1 MEPIRVALLGA
12 GSRGK
17 HVYADYAQAHPLEMK
32 IVAVAEPNDVKRQCI
47 VDEHGIEKSY
57 AVKDWRDLF
66 ISKQNFD
73 AVVIAT
79 QDSMHRDA
87 ILAAIGK
94 QYHILCEKPIVTTL
108 EDSRTIAE
116 AAKDFSKVFVISH
129 VLRYSPFFTRVK
141 KLIRD
146 GELGRLIGIEL
157 DECVGHIHMS
167 HSFVRGHWNNSNT
180 SAPMILAK
188 SCHDMDIL
196 LYLAGAD
203 CTSLS
208 SYGDLYHFKEENAP
222 IGAPL
227 RCTDNCSHYEACP
240 YAAQKIYLGK
250 NTAWP
255 VNVITTDLSVEG
267 RLKALQQ
274 GPWGRCVY
282 HCDNNVVDH
291 QTVNAQFAN
300 GVIATFTMSGF
311 TMTTHRGLRLM
322 GTQAELIGDMEKGII
337 TINYFSSRDKKTI
350 EIETTREGHSGSDEL
365 FVADFVRL
373 VRSNNT
379 SGETRVG
386 SSLQSHYMA
395 FAAEASRLADGK
407 RMQVA
412 DFGKLQ

>member
-17 HVYADYAQAHPLEMK
+17 HVYADYAKAHPQEMS
-32 IVAVAEPNDVKRQCI
+32 IVAVAEPDDVKRQRI
-47 VDEHGIEKSY
+47 VDEHAIERSL
-57 AVKDWRDLF
+57 AVKDWHALF
-66 ISKQNFD
+66 TTKQNFD
-73 AVVIAT
+73 AVVIAI

-87 ILAAIGK
+87 ILASIDK

-108 EDSRTIAE
+108 EDSKTITR
-116 AAKDFSKVFVISH
+116 AAQNFSKVFVISH

-141 KLIRD
+141 KLIAQ

-196 LYLAGAD
+196 LYLAGSD

-208 SYGDLYHFKEENAP
+208 SYGDLYYFNKDNAP
-222 IGAPL
+222 SGAPL
-227 RCTDNCSHYEACP
+227 RCIDNCPHYEACP

-255 VNVITTDLSVEG
+255 VDVITTDLSVEG

-274 GPWGRCVY
+274 GPWGRCVFQ
-282 HCDNNVVDH
+282 CDNNVVDH
-291 QTVNAQFAN
+291 QTVNARFAN

-311 TMTTHRGLRLM
+311 TMATHRGLRLM

-365 FVADFVRL
+365 FVADFIRL

-379 SGETRVG
+379 SGET
-386 SSLQSHYMA
+386 SITASLQSHHMA
-395 FAAEASRLADGK
+395 FAAEASRLANGQC
-407 RMQVA
+407 MQVA
-412 DFGKLQ
+412 DFGKQE

>member
-17 HVYADYAQAHPLEMK
+17 HVYADYAQAHPQEMK
-32 IVAVAEPNDVKRQCI
+32 IVAIAEPNDVKRQCI

-66 ISKQNFD
+66 VSKQNFD

-141 KLIRD
+141 KLIAQ

-208 SYGDLYHFKEENAP
+208 SYGDLYHFREENAP

-311 TMTTHRGLRLM
+311 TMTTHRSLRLM

-379 SGETRVG
+379 SGETSVG